1 MLILSCSSKL
11 QLLEGIL
18 KKSLPLTLPVHGAV
32 MHINRGN
39 PASHEVLVDS
49 WPKFKAVLTRPH
61 REVAKDDSDVYTNT
75 YAAFYYDLDAYRALL
90 QDSDAINWAKTFYV
104 FGHKDGIYEASE
116 GAAANKQVQISPSSY
131 FTYFH
136 HDPNKIHTRQLDPSL
151 RLSTLNN
158 SHVDLLNET
167 WAYGGNEHSRKY
179 VASLVRSFPSR
190 CILDSNGRLIS
201 WSILDPFGAMGL
213 GYTLPEYRG
222 RGYITI
228 VNKALAMNVHA
239 SGYPVY
245 GHVALDNV
253 RMQNCLER
261 CGYQRLS
268 SSCHF
273 IYHTPKPSTGSI

>member
-18 KKSLPLTLPVHGAV
+18 RKSLPQTLAVHGAV

-39 PASHEVLVDS
+39 PARHEVLVDS

-61 REVAKDDSDVYTNT
+61 REVATDDSDFYTNM
-75 YAAFYYDLDAYRALL
+75 YAAFYHDREVYQTLL
-90 QDSDAINWAKTFYV
+90 QDSDAVNWAQAFRIH
-104 FGHKDGIYEASE
+104 GLQDGLYEASQD
-116 GAAANKQVQISPSSY
+116 AAAAKQVQFSPSSY
-131 FTYFH
+131 FTYYH
-136 HDPNKIHTRQLDPSL
+136 PDPNKMHVHQLDPSL
-151 RLSTLNN
+151 RLSTLNS

-190 CILDSNGRLIS
+190 CILDSNGCLIS
-201 WSILDPFGAMGL
+201 WNILDPFGAMGL

-228 VNKALAMNVHA
+228 VHKALAMNIHA
-239 SGYPVY
+239 FGYPIY
-245 GHVALDNV
+245 GNVALDNV
-253 RMQNCLER
+253 RMQNLNEHL
-261 CGYQRLS
+261 GHQRLAALYHIILHIPKS
-268 SSCHF
+268 SAVS
-273 IYHTPKPSTGSI
+273 